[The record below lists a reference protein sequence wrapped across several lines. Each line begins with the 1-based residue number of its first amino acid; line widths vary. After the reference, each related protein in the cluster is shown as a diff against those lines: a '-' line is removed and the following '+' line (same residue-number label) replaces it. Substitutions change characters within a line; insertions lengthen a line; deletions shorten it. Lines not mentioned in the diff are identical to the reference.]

1 MSEHRTKNKMYLYL
15 IVYFLI
21 LCNLKS
27 KTELIYRNML
37 RIIILTFLLLQ
48 SFLLLA
54 QPEQR
59 IFNATIVAGFNASQ
73 IDGDNTAGYRK
84 IGLNVGA
91 RAGVILSKRWETSF
105 EILFSQQGA
114 QTQLVRGIP
123 RAFNCQLNYISVPLM
138 IHFKDWEI
146 INANNRLYQRFW
158 FGAGISYNRL
168 MGGFID
174 DPNGKIFVAD
184 ITGNPFKKNHVTLL
198 ADINFFFTRNWGINL
213 RYERAPMNI
222 RENMLYNPHMIVFRG
237 LFTF

>member
-1 MSEHRTKNKMYLYL
+1 
-15 IVYFLI
+15 
-21 LCNLKS
+21 
-27 KTELIYRNML
+27 ML
-37 RIIILTFLLLQ
+37 RVIILFFTLVQSYLLIAQAPEKRTF
-48 SFLLLA
+48 S
-54 QPEQR
+54 
-59 IFNATIVAGFNASQ
+59 ATIIAGLNASQ

-91 RAGVILSKRWETSF
+91 RAGVILSEKWESSF

-114 QTQLVRGIP
+114 QSQLIKGIP
-123 RAFNCQLNYISVPLM
+123 RAFKCQLNYISVPLL

-146 INANNRLYQRFW
+146 VNEKNQLYQRFW

-168 MGGFID
+168 MSGYID
-174 DPNGKIFVAD
+174 DLNGKIFIAD
-184 ITGNPFKKNHVTLL
+184 ITGNPFRKNHVTLM

-222 RENMLYNPHMIVFRG
+222 RENMYYNPHMIVFRG